1 MVTMVKA
8 SKEVLSI
15 GDFKYDENTGKP
27 IFPPETTE
35 EQKQAYYQWHEDI
48 GKYCR
53 VVEII
58 E

>member
-1 MVTMVKA
+1 MVKA
-8 SKEVLSI
+8 NKEVLSI

-27 IFPPETTE
+27 IFPPGTTE
-35 EQKQAYYQWHEDI
+35 EQKQAYYKWHEDI

>member
-1 MVTMVKA
+1 MVKA

-35 EQKQAYYQWHEDI
+35 EQNRPTTNGMKI
-48 GKYCR
+48 
-53 VVEII
+53 
-58 E
+58 